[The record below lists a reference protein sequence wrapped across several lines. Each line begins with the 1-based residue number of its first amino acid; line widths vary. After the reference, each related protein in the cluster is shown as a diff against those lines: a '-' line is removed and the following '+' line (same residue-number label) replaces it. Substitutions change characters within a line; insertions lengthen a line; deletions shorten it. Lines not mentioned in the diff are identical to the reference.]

1 MSEVF
6 ELTDAFG
13 DTLVPRP
20 GFWSEDILGPG
31 FEAQAI
37 QLLPDE
43 EGEVVATVV
52 RHVPAKD
59 PLVFEGTPETPV
71 FRTLYIHGWN
81 DYFYQPELARHIALA
96 GGQFHALDLRK
107 YGRSLRPGQTFGW
120 VQNLNEYDEE
130 ISEALELI
138 GDDLPV
144 VMMAHSTGGLTA
156 TLYVAHHP
164 GRFAGLWLNSP
175 WLELHPSPLM
185 RYATEQ
191 LVDVVAPRNP
201 RRVIPTGGNNFFG
214 DSLQGWNVER
224 EGELPEELLPFADD
238 PSVSGWFPNPVW
250 KNDTRV
256 SFAGWLAAVSN
267 GHREIA
273 AGLDIDCPI
282 LCMSAAESFVETEWS
297 AEVRFRD
304 CVLDVDSL
312 MYRATMIG
320 KDVTL
325 RRFRGVHDLTLSFP
339 NVRQQVWEA
348 THRWLSAVFPGRAD
362 TMRGVAAVELPLA
375 PR

>member
-1 MSEVF
+1 M
-6 ELTDAFG
+6 
-13 DTLVPRP
+13 PRP

-164 GRFAGLWLNSP
+164 GRFAGLWFEFS
-175 WLELHPSPLM
+175 
-185 RYATEQ
+185 
-191 LVDVVAPRNP
+191 LV
-201 RRVIPTGGNNFFG
+201 RVT
-214 DSLQGWNVER
+214 
-224 EGELPEELLPFADD
+224 
-238 PSVSGWFPNPVW
+238 
-250 KNDTRV
+250 
-256 SFAGWLAAVSN
+256 SFSFDA
-267 GHREIA
+267 
-273 AGLDIDCPI
+273 
-282 LCMSAAESFVETEWS
+282 LC
-297 AEVRFRD
+297 
-304 CVLDVDSL
+304 
-312 MYRATMIG
+312 
-320 KDVTL
+320 
-325 RRFRGVHDLTLSFP
+325 
-339 NVRQQVWEA
+339 N
-348 THRWLSAVFPGRAD
+348 
-362 TMRGVAAVELPLA
+362 
-375 PR
+375 

>member
-1 MSEVF
+1 MTVNF
-6 ELTDAFG
+6 ELKDAFK
-13 DTLVPRP
+13 DTPVPRP
-20 GFWSEDILGPG
+20 GYWTPDVLGTG

-43 EGEVVATVV
+43 EGEVIATLV
-52 RHVPAKD
+52 RHVPQSD
-59 PLVFEGTPETPV
+59 PGAFPLTPQQPT

-120 VQNLNEYDEE
+120 VQNLSEYDEE
-130 ISEALELI
+130 ISEALELM

-144 VMMAHSTGGLTA
+144 ILMAHSTGGLTA
-156 TLYVAHHP
+156 TLYAAHHP
-164 GRFAGLWLNSP
+164 GKFAGLWLNSP

-191 LVDVVAPRNP
+191 IVDVVAPRNP

-214 DSLQGWNVER
+214 DSLNGWQEH
-224 EGELPEELLPFADD
+224 EGPVPEELEQYADD
-238 PSVSGWFPNPVW
+238 PAIAGWFPNEVW

-256 SFAGWLAAVSN
+256 TLAGWLAAVSN
-267 GHREIA
+267 GHREVA
-273 AGLDIDCPI
+273 AGLNIDCPI
-282 LCMSAAESFVETEWS
+282 LCMSAEETFTGTEWDP
-297 AEVRFRD
+297 EVRYRD

-320 KDVTL
+320 ADVTL

-339 NVRQQVWEA
+339 PVRQQVWEA
-348 THRWLSAVFPGRAD
+348 THRWLSAILPGVAD
-362 TMRGVAAVELPLA
+362 NMRGVKADEMPLA
-375 PR
+375 PK